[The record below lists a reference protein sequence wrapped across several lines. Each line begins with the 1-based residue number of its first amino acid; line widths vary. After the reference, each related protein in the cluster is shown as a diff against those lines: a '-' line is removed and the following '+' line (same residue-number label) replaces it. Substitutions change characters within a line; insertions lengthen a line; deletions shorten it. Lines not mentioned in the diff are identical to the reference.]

1 LIKDI
6 MVRLNGTSAD
16 SLLLEAAKNISQA
29 FDGKIIGLLLNPL
42 PLPIPL
48 NIVGAAT
55 IQDDLLRLAK
65 DKADEIEAEL
75 TARLAK
81 LDRPSELRR
90 FDVLSG
96 EIIEVATSEARSAD
110 TFVDLRPN
118 GALDHCDHLVEE
130 VLFGSG
136 RHLFLMPQ
144 ESHPRCS
151 FDHALIAWNGS
162 RESTRAM
169 AEAMPYLHRA
179 QVTSVIVVDES
190 PAAKAQAVLGFNAVE
205 HLKDH
210 GIDARLSHLE
220 SREGGTGTTLVAEA
234 KRLKA
239 DLIVMGGYGHSRLHE
254 WLLGGVTYELLHNA
268 PVPLVIAH

>member
-1 LIKDI
+1 LIKDV

-16 SLLLEAAKNISQA
+16 TLLLEVAENISQA

-42 PLPIPL
+42 PVPLPL
-48 NIVGAAT
+48 NIAGAAS
-55 IQDDLLRLAK
+55 IEDDLLRLAK

-81 LDRPSELRR
+81 LDGSSELRR
-90 FDVLSG
+90 IDVSYDG
-96 EIIEVATSEARSAD
+96 IIEVATREARSAD
-110 TFVDLRPN
+110 TFVSLRPD
-118 GALDHCDHLVEE
+118 GARDHCDHLVEE

-136 RHLFLMPQ
+136 RHLFLVPQ
-144 ESHPRCS
+144 ELHPRCS

-179 QVTSVIVVDES
+179 QVTSVLVVNES
-190 PAAKAQAVLGFNAVE
+190 PAAKAQAALGFNAVS

-210 GIDARLSHLE
+210 GIGARLSHVE
-220 SREGGTGTTLVAEA
+220 RDGRTSTTLVAEA
-234 KRLKA
+234 MRLKA
-239 DLIVMGGYGHSRLHE
+239 DLIVMGGYGHSRLHN
-254 WLLGGVTYELLHNA
+254 WLLGEVTYELLHNA
-268 PVPLVIAH
+268 PIPLVIAH